1 MPDDDQR
8 PEGAEERLRAD
19 LRALRERHPDLRHR
33 ADDVTADDVF
43 AAVERE
49 GARS

>member
-8 PEGAEERLRAD
+8 PEGAEERLRAA
-19 LRALRERHPDLRHR
+19 LRALRERHPDLRRR

-49 GARS
+49 ESLS